1 MDYDRTAIIGTLAQ
15 GFVNLLF
22 GFIPFPMFPS
32 GALFVFLLLR
42 SLQGIFAA
50 AALTSS
56 ISMLIR
62 FFPKTLGIAVA
73 GIVFWITLG
82 FISSPYIEFVNT
94 NVSCLAFA
102 SCTFLIVIVLVYACK
117 IEHTDPAKAKSDHF
131 FQAYRE
137 SLWRL
142 LRMKNAVFC
151 AGILVLSF
159 CQLSFFVV
167 LLHDAEFVARKGRF
181 SIEISSL
188 ISLILSSMLSGLVAQ
203 KASPFVLSC
212 IGLICNFVFLN
223 VLQPFWDFSS
233 LNVFFEIPIRD
244 LFLISV
250 GVTSTISVM
259 ITSSFRYLLRASQ
272 VSNLEIGAGLIVS
285 CMSLGLSAGVM
296 LVAILL
302 GGISLSSSVR
312 PQQILTIV
320 LFIWILSTAFFNI
333 LHRRWIRKAIEKDAM
348 SLFSTAE
355 SSAHFA
361 IGFRAKGAQE
371 VSVSRDSRFIDFER
385 SLIDD
390 KMDEELSPERKVEMD
405 KKRKFALNEFVQ
417 SEKSYVLYLQFLVA
431 KWVIPLENLS
441 EELSPRDRCSSS
453 NVRTVF
459 KDLKTLKNL
468 HSMFYDELVS
478 AVLIKP
484 DFSNLGIVSQ
494 KFVTI
499 IFRFLSFFKVSSYSL
514 SI

>member
-1 MDYDRTAIIGTLAQ
+1 
-15 GFVNLLF
+15 
-22 GFIPFPMFPS
+22 
-32 GALFVFLLLR
+32 
-42 SLQGIFAA
+42 
-50 AALTSS
+50 
-56 ISMLIR
+56 
-62 FFPKTLGIAVA
+62 
-73 GIVFWITLG
+73 
-82 FISSPYIEFVNT
+82 
-94 NVSCLAFA
+94 
-102 SCTFLIVIVLVYACK
+102 
-117 IEHTDPAKAKSDHF
+117 
-131 FQAYRE
+131 
-137 SLWRL
+137 
-142 LRMKNAVFC
+142 
-151 AGILVLSF
+151 
-159 CQLSFFVV
+159 
-167 LLHDAEFVARKGRF
+167 
-181 SIEISSL
+181 
-188 ISLILSSMLSGLVAQ
+188 
-203 KASPFVLSC
+203 
-212 IGLICNFVFLN
+212 
-223 VLQPFWDFSS
+223 
-233 LNVFFEIPIRD
+233 
-244 LFLISV
+244 
-250 GVTSTISVM
+250 M

-478 AVLIKP
+478 TVLIKP